1 MRNANAKILIVDD
14 QAPLR
19 QVLRAGLRALGY
31 RDIQEAEDGLEAL
44 DILSRTRPSVVV
56 LDSLM
61 PRLDGLG
68 VLRAIRSDPELVK
81 LPVIMMSA
89 MSDTRYVGECT
100 SLGIAAF
107 LIKPFTI
114 EALASRVAWCLQDA
128 RGKAAT
134 PTPSQGAAGDSA
146 NAA

>member
-1 MRNANAKILIVDD
+1 MRNANAKILLVDD

-19 QVLRAGLRALGY
+19 QVLRAGLRALGHM
-31 RDIQEAEDGLEAL
+31 DIQEAEDGLEAL

-68 VLRAIRSDPELVK
+68 VLRAIRADPELVK

-100 SLGIAAF
+100 SLGIAGF

-114 EALASRVAWCLQDA
+114 EALASRVAWCLQGA
-128 RGKAAT
+128 SGKSAKPAES
-134 PTPSQGAAGDSA
+134 PRAVGDRA
-146 NAA
+146 NVA

>member
-1 MRNANAKILIVDD
+1 MRNAKAKILLVDD

-19 QVLRAGLRALGY
+19 QVLRAGLRALGHM
-31 RDIQEAEDGLEAL
+31 DIQEAEDGLEAL

-100 SLGIAAF
+100 SLGIAGF
-107 LIKPFTI
+107 LIKPLTI
-114 EALASRVAWCLQDA
+114 EALASRIAWCLQDT
-128 RGKAAT
+128 RGRNK
-134 PTPSQGAAGDSA
+134 PPPGAGSERA